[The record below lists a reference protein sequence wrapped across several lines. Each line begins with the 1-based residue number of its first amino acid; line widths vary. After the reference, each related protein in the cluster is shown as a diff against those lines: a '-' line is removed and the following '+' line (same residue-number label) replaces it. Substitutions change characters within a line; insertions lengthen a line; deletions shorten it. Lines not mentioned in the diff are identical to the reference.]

1 MISFGEKG
9 QQKYEVLVEE
19 VKLSKVMVWWW
30 CVWWLFSFFPLSHLP
45 SSLMRI
51 LMLFFDHLFQVCRET
66 ETIACYPGSLQ
77 CY

>member
-30 CVWWLFSFFPLSHLP
+30 CVWWLFSFFL
-45 SSLMRI
+45 
-51 LMLFFDHLFQVCRET
+51 
-66 ETIACYPGSLQ
+66 
-77 CY
+77 